1 MSPLAGWFRQ
11 LDQRW
16 VTLSVTTIGS
26 FMSMLNQTMV
36 NIGLPKIM
44 TTFGVDVQVGQWVIT
59 AYMIALAVV
68 IPVSGYLAER
78 VGMKRLY
85 LITMALFVLSS
96 GLCAL
101 AWDMPSL
108 ILFRVLQ
115 GLGGGM
121 LQPLGMAIV
130 FSIVTPRE
138 RPQFMGLL
146 GLPMLVAPLLGPT
159 LGGFLVEFVDW
170 HTVFTVNIPIGVIG
184 LVLAWLLL
192 KEAPARHDAPL
203 DKWGFGLSSIGFP
216 ALLLGFTF
224 GTREGW
230 DAFTVQLYL
239 AVGIVTL
246 VAWVFVELTQDEP
259 MLDLRLMAEPI
270 FAISMLMNFIAQ
282 ILLFGMQL
290 LMPIY
295 LQAAQGLTALEA
307 GLVLVPQ
314 GISSFV
320 SMNLSGKLYYRFG
333 PRPLVLFG
341 MGLMTITSWQLSLV
355 TLETS
360 TAWIGLL
367 ASMRGFSMGFMMM
380 PVQTAAY
387 NTVPQHKIARA
398 TALTNGM
405 MRVFGSFST
414 AFLATVLNSRATFHY
429 AQIAQTLSPD
439 RAPVASFLDGLQPLF
454 VEHGIV
460 TAAAQQKAAAGILS
474 GMVNRQ
480 ALGMAF
486 VDTVMVMT
494 LFGFAGLAL
503 AFFVHDPGFH
513 DGPRRAGA
521 GRRATLPA
529 DAAAPA
535 PAPAPPAPRPATV
548 GPPVPVLVS
557 QRLPDG
563 KPRNPH

>member
-1 MSPLAGWFRQ
+1 MIPLAGWFRQ
-11 LDQRW
+11 IDQRW

-44 TTFGVDVQVGQWVIT
+44 TTFGVDVQMGQWVIT
-59 AYMIALAVV
+59 AYMISLSVV
-68 IPVSGYLAER
+68 IPISGYLAER

-108 ILFRVLQ
+108 ILFRILQ

-170 HTVFTVNIPIGVIG
+170 HTVFTVNIPIGIVG
-184 LVLAWLLL
+184 LILAWLLL

-203 DKWGFGLSSIGFP
+203 DKWGFALSSIGFP

-224 GTREGW
+224 GAREGW
-230 DAFTVQLYL
+230 ESFSVQLYL
-239 AVGIVTL
+239 ATGISAL
-246 VAWVFVELTQDEP
+246 VAWVIVELTQDEP

-270 FAISMLMNFIAQ
+270 FAISMMMNFIAQ

-295 LQAAQGLTALEA
+295 LQGAQGLSALQA

-314 GISSFV
+314 GIASFV

-355 TLETS
+355 ALDTP

-398 TALTNGM
+398 TALSNGM
-405 MRVFGSFST
+405 MRVYGSFST

-439 RAPVASFLDGLQPLF
+439 RAPVAGFLDTLQPLF
-454 VEHGIV
+454 IERGIV
-460 TAAAQQKAAAGILS
+460 TAVAQQKAAAGILS
-474 GMVNRQ
+474 GMVNKQ

-486 VDTVMVMT
+486 TDTVMVMT
-494 LFGFAGLAL
+494 LFGFVGLAL

-513 DGPRRAGA
+513 EGPRRAGA
-521 GRRATLPA
+521 RRHTTPLPA
-529 DAAAPA
+529 NATPTPA
-535 PAPAPPAPRPATV
+535 PTEPAPRPGAV
-548 GPPVPVLVS
+548 GSPAPALAS
-557 QRLPDG
+557 QTQLSSP
-563 KPRNPH
+563 